1 MTKYLEFPTPALKH
15 AKEMASDFKLK
26 NHGLVHLDQVYW
38 NLPASALYEEAVFR
52 GEGHLTEGGPLLVYT
67 GKWTAR
73 AAADKYIVREHTTED
88 KIWWGQYNRPMTPEK
103 FDGIHSRLLAFFQG
117 EELFV
122 QDCYV
127 GADPNYR
134 MPIRIITDKAWQSLF
149 ARNMFI
155 PISDRGEYKRHVPEF
170 TLIASPSFKV
180 DPRIDGTASDTAIV
194 INFAQRLAIVAASSY
209 GGEIKKS
216 IFTVMNFLLPLQNVM
231 AMHCSANV
239 GEKGDAALFFG
250 LSGTGKTTLSADP
263 KRKLIGDDEHGWSD
277 EGVFNFE
284 GGCYAKVI
292 RLSSEFEPQIWACT
306 RRFGTILENVVYDPA
321 SRKID
326 LDDEKF
332 TENTRASYPLN
343 FIPNAMEEKMV
354 RSHPQNVI
362 FLTCDASGVLP
373 PIARLDRDHAMY
385 HFISGYTSKIAGTE
399 IGLGIEPE
407 ITFSAC
413 FGAPFMVHHPFY
425 YARLLSDKIEK
436 HGARCWLVNTGW
448 VGGKFGVGK
457 RISIHHT
464 RNMLN
469 AALEGML
476 DEVDYR
482 KDRLFGFDIP
492 LTCPDV
498 PPDVL
503 KPSTAWGNKKEYW
516 MKYDALASRFIENFK
531 LFAKDCPPE
540 VVAAGPKRLKKEEI
554 EELARV

>member
-15 AKEMASDFKLK
+15 AKDLASDFKLK
-26 NHGLVHLDQVYW
+26 NHGLKDLDEVYW
-38 NLPASALYEEAVFR
+38 NLPTSALYEEAVFR
-52 GEGHLTEGGPLLVYT
+52 GEGHVTEGGPLLVYT

-73 AAADKYIVREHTTED
+73 AAADKYVVKEHETQD
-88 KIWWGQYNRPMTPEK
+88 KIWWGQYNRPMTPDK
-103 FDGIHSRLLAFFQG
+103 FDGMLARLQAFLQG

-155 PISDRGEYKRHVPEF
+155 PITDLAEYKRHVPQF
-170 TLIASPSFKV
+170 TVIASPSFKV
-180 DPRIDGTASDTAIV
+180 DPRLEATRSETAIV
-194 INFAQRLAIVAASSY
+194 INFAQRLAIVAGSSY

-231 AMHCSANV
+231 SMHCSANV
-239 GEKGDAALFFG
+239 GEEADVALFFG

-292 RLSSEFEPQIWACT
+292 RLSADFEPQIYACT
-306 RRFGTILENVVYDPA
+306 RRFGTILENVIYDPA

-326 LDDEKF
+326 LDDDKL
-332 TENTRASYPLN
+332 TENTRASYPLE
-343 FIPNAMEEKMV
+343 FIPNAMPEKMA
-354 RSHPQNVI
+354 RTHPRNVV

-413 FGAPFMVHHPFY
+413 FGAPFMVHHPFH
-425 YARLLSDKIEK
+425 YAKLLSDKIEK
-436 HGARCWLVNTGW
+436 HDARCWLVNTGW

-469 AALEGML
+469 AVL
-476 DEVDYR
+476 DGKLDNVEYR
-482 KDRLFGFDIP
+482 KDKLFGFEVP
-492 LTCPDV
+492 LTCPNVPDDV
-498 PPDVL
+498 FVPEN
-503 KPSTAWGNKKEYW
+503 AWGNKKEYW
-516 MKYDALASRFIENFK
+516 MKYDALAARFIENFK
-531 LFAKDCPPE
+531 LFAKDCPPD
-540 VVAAGPKRLKKEEI
+540 VVAAGPKRLKEVEG
-554 EELARV
+554 